1 MAKTGHF
8 SHFGGTKNGTSGAR
22 IKIPRPLLETKLA
35 PKTPKKTPQEP
46 ISALEKW
53 FLAILHILNIL
64 WSFLE
69 GKTGVFLK
77 PFSSHENFDRDFS
90 NFLGHF

>member
-1 MAKTGHF
+1 MAKMTRF
-8 SHFGGTKNGTSGAR
+8 SNFGGTKNGTSGAR

-53 FLAILHILNIL
+53 FLAILRFFDIFAA
-64 WSFLE
+64 FLE
-69 GKTGVFLK
+69 CKKAIFFKFK
-77 PFSSHENFDRDFS
+77 PPNQNYFFS
-90 NFLGHF
+90 G